1 MVRKGYFVFLFILLL
16 AASLVGADSLT
27 QWLGVYL
34 SGQKIG
40 YVYLHVVPL
49 EGGYRVIERN
59 VMSLKMLGQDKEVTT
74 YQVALADRSFR
85 LREFSF
91 SMKTGDQQVSEE
103 GKALKGTLK
112 VSVIT
117 GEGSRSERSF
127 LYGGDLYLPSLLEAK
142 AALQGLKSGVFH
154 IFDPSTISLD
164 SGVVRDLGTAEVE
177 YRGEKVTARLYE
189 AVYSGIRTRTW
200 VRDGRI
206 LREESPMK
214 IVMVD
219 EPKEKAVQLGGE
231 KVDLL
236 SLFAVEPGGLRVNP
250 ADYRF
255 VRLKLSGVSFDNLD
269 LSFDGQKVV
278 KRKGDQVVLSIER
291 ADPDSLRGGVPLP
304 DSVSLYLEPTPFIQ
318 SDAPEIRDLAREI
331 TAGAK
336 DDVDKVRKILEWVY
350 TTLDKKPTVTLPT
363 ALDVLKMGY
372 GDCNEHSVLFAALAR
387 AAGIPAEI
395 TVGLIYQLG
404 RYYYHAWDAVF
415 IGGRWVFVD
424 PIFNEFPASAGH
436 LMLKRGGIEKQ
447 ADLVPVVGQLKIEI
461 LEAR

>member
-1 MVRKGYFVFLFILLL
+1 MVRKGRFIFLFILWL
-16 AASLVGADSLT
+16 AASLAGADSLT

-34 SGQKIG
+34 SGLKIG
-40 YVYLHVVPL
+40 YVYLQVVPL
-49 EGGYRVIERN
+49 EEGYRVIEKN
-59 VMSLKMLGQDKEVTT
+59 VMSLKMLGQGKEVST
-74 YQVALADRSFR
+74 YQVAVADESFR

-103 GKALKGTLK
+103 GKARKGTLK

-117 GEGSRSERSF
+117 GKGSRSERS
-127 LYGGDLYLPSLLEAK
+127 YAYSGDLYLPSLLEAK
-142 AALQGLKSGVFH
+142 AALQGLDSGFFLV
-154 IFDPSTISLD
+154 FDPSTMSLD
-164 SGVVRDLGTAEVE
+164 SGEIRDLGAAEVE
-177 YRGEKVTARLYE
+177 HGGEKVTARLYE

-200 VRDGRI
+200 VRGRRI

-236 SLFAVEPGGLRVNP
+236 SLFAVEPGGLRLDP
-250 ADYRF
+250 TDYRV
-255 VRLKLSGVSFDNLD
+255 VRLRLSGVDFDNLD
-269 LSFDGQKVV
+269 LSFDGQKVA
-278 KRKGDQVVLSIER
+278 KRKGDHVILSIER
-291 ADPDSLRGGVPLP
+291 PDLDSLRGNVALP

-318 SDAPEIRDLAREI
+318 SDAPEIEDLAREI
-331 TAGAK
+331 AAGAK